1 MLKRDEEEMKKVA
14 IKEEEAK
21 LLDANETVGNAHL
34 KKESVEQINSTNLY
48 PS

>member
-1 MLKRDEEEMKKVA
+1 MLKRDEEEMKKVS

-21 LLDANETVGNAHL
+21 LLEANETVRNANL
-34 KKESVEQINSTNLY
+34 KKESVEQISSTNLY